1 MRVITPFLRDPI
13 IILWPGDFIPGDP
26 EYGKIDL
33 LNVKYFRLF
42 FFSKPFLAL
51 SFIILRIS
59 KCTIFWSSAFTGLFT
74 SSRVTQEYGQSIIW
88 PGNFMPGDPNGNS
101 QIRFTKLAL

>member
-1 MRVITPFLRDPI
+1 MGSEIQLILACRLGFKRPKGLLNTCSMRVITPFLRDPI

-42 FFSKPFLAL
+42 FFPNPS
-51 SFIILRIS
+51 
-59 KCTIFWSSAFTGLFT
+59 
-74 SSRVTQEYGQSIIW
+74 W
-88 PGNFMPGDPNGNS
+88 PLVS
-101 QIRFTKLAL
+101 